1 MPLRYFITGA
11 TGFVGG
17 HVAEAAVARGMIV
30 STLARPSRDAGLLE
44 RLGVSVHR
52 GELSDSEALRK
63 AVEDADVIVHCAA
76 KVGDSGSVEDYRA
89 INVEAFRRLLDSCRG
104 RPPNRFIHMSTLGVY
119 EARHHHG
126 TDESEPLPAGH
137 IDGYTQSKVE
147 AEHLALA
154 YYQQHGVPVVILRP
168 GFVYGPRDRAVMPRL
183 IQRLREGGVHY
194 LGGDQRA
201 LNCIYVS
208 NLVDAVFLAAENP
221 LAVGNVY
228 NLSDGER
235 VTKARFLGGVA
246 DALGCKKPHQRLP
259 RWLAGILMRILW
271 RQVRRATAAGRTP
284 WLTPA
289 QFKFLLL
296 NLDFSI
302 EKAKRDLGYQPHVSF
317 DDGLRQTMA
326 WYRQNA

>member
-1 MPLRYFITGA
+1 
-11 TGFVGG
+11 
-17 HVAEAAVARGMIV
+17 
-30 STLARPSRDAGLLE
+30 
-44 RLGVSVHR
+44 
-52 GELSDSEALRK
+52 
-63 AVEDADVIVHCAA
+63 
-76 KVGDSGSVEDYRA
+76 
-89 INVEAFRRLLDSCRG
+89 
-104 RPPNRFIHMSTLGVY
+104 MSTLGVY
-119 EARHHHG
+119 EARHHYG

-147 AEHLALA
+147 AEQLALA
-154 YYQQHGVPVVILRP
+154 YYREHGVPVVVLRP

-183 IQRLREGGVHY
+183 IQRLKEGGVHY

-201 LNCIYVS
+201 LNCIYVG

-221 LAVGNVY
+221 VAVGKVY
-228 NLSDGER
+228 NLTDGER

-271 RQVRRATAAGRTP
+271 RQIRRATAAGRKP

-302 EKAKRDLGYQPHVSF
+302 DHAKRELGYGPRVGF
-317 DDGLRQTMA
+317 DEGLRQTMA
-326 WYRQNA
+326 WYRENA

>member
-17 HVAEAAVARGMIV
+17 HVAEAAIARGMIV
-30 STLARPSRDAGLLE
+30 STLARPSSDAGLLE
-44 RLGVSVHR
+44 RLGVFVHR

-63 AVEDADVIVHCAA
+63 AVGDADVVVHCAA
-76 KVGDSGSVEDYRA
+76 KVGDSGPVDDYRT
-89 INVEAFRRLLDSCRG
+89 INVEAFRTLLDSCKG
-104 RPPNRFIHMSTLGVY
+104 RPLTRFIHMSTLGVY

-126 TDESEPLPAGH
+126 TDEGEPLPAGH

-154 YYQQHGVPVVILRP
+154 YHRQHGVPVVILRP
-168 GFVYGPRDRAVMPRL
+168 GFVYGPRDRAVMPTLIKRL
-183 IQRLREGGVHY
+183 QEGGVHY

-221 LAVGNVY
+221 VAVGKIY
-228 NLSDGER
+228 NLTDGER

-302 EKAKRDLGYQPHVSF
+302 EKAKRELSYHPRVSF

>member
-30 STLARPSRDAGLLE
+30 STLARPSSDAGLLE
-44 RLGVSVHR
+44 RLGASVHR

-63 AVEDADVIVHCAA
+63 AVLDADVVVHCAA
-76 KVGDSGSVEDYRA
+76 KVGDSGSVDDYRT
-89 INVEAFRRLLDSCRG
+89 INVEAFRTLLESCKG
-104 RPPNRFIHMSTLGVY
+104 RPLTRFIHMSTLGVY

-154 YYQQHGVPVVILRP
+154 YYRQHGLPVVILRP
-168 GFVYGPRDRAVMPRL
+168 GFVY
-183 IQRLREGGVHY
+183 
-194 LGGDQRA
+194 GGDQRA

-208 NLVDAVFLAAENP
+208 NLADAVFLAAENP
-221 LAVGNVY
+221 VAVGKIY
-228 NLSDGER
+228 NLTDGER
-235 VTKARFLGGVA
+235 VTKARFLGGAA

-302 EKAKRDLGYQPHVSF
+302 EKARRELGYQPRVSF

>member
-30 STLARPSRDAGLLE
+30 STLARPSSDAGLLE

-63 AVEDADVIVHCAA
+63 GVDNTDVVVHCAA
-76 KVGDSGSVEDYRA
+76 KVGDSGAVDDYRT
-89 INVEAFRRLLDSCRG
+89 INVEAFRTLLDICKG
-104 RPPNRFIHMSTLGVY
+104 RPLTRFIHMSTLGVY
-119 EARHHHG
+119 EARHHYG

-147 AEHLALA
+147 AEHLALD
-154 YYQQHGVPVVILRP
+154 YYGQRGVPVVILRP

-183 IQRLREGGVHY
+183 IQRLQEGGVHY

-221 LAVGNVY
+221 VAVGKIY
-228 NLSDGER
+228 NLTDGER

-259 RWLAGILMRILW
+259 RWLAGVLMRILW

-302 EKAKRDLGYQPHVSF
+302 EKAKRELGYQPRVSF